1 MVRIPSDYELQRMS
15 AADLAKLWAKQA
27 MDPTNSDW
35 VRVAR
40 EIRYRERHLG
50 KYAVFTSKK
59 G

>member
-15 AADLAKLWAKQA
+15 AADLAKLWAKRA
-27 MDPTNSDW
+27 ADPANSDW

-50 KYAVFTSKK
+50 KFSVFTSK
-59 G
+59 GG